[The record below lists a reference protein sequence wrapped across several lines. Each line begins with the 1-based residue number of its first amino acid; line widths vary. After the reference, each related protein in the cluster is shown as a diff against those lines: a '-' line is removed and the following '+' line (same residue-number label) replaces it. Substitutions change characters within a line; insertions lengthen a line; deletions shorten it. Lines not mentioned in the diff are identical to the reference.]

1 MVDEVE
7 PILPSTTA
15 TGVTADDSMT
25 QTQKPDSAFDQ
36 TAPIPEAQSDLPDPS
51 PPKRPKTE
59 EVVQV
64 KKSSKSK
71 PSKSVRNGL
80 SDIPPRSS
88 SPGLGMAGHKGK
100 GKDSKT
106 KKRSAEIPEFDY
118 STAPNLL
125 DNPRSGI
132 KDQGKKKKKE
142 KKQPKGMTESV
153 VSRPEGGADIRFL
166 WG

>member
-1 MVDEVE
+1 
-7 PILPSTTA
+7 
-15 TGVTADDSMT
+15 
-25 QTQKPDSAFDQ
+25 
-36 TAPIPEAQSDLPDPS
+36 
-51 PPKRPKTE
+51 
-59 EVVQV
+59 
-64 KKSSKSK
+64 
-71 PSKSVRNGL
+71 
-80 SDIPPRSS
+80 
-88 SPGLGMAGHKGK
+88 MAGHKGK